1 MFCVSKRVGVIWQG
15 ALIVSN
21 GRDSGDR
28 HLKMV
33 RLIVRKPFS
42 SARFILSWNGAY
54 GND

>member
-1 MFCVSKRVGVIWQG
+1 MFYVSKRVSVIWQG

-21 GRDSGDR
+21 GSGSGDR

-33 RLIVRKPFS
+33 RLIVRKAFLS
-42 SARFILSWNGAY
+42 LRFTLSWNGAY